1 MQAMTAGMVG
11 LKQAAQ
17 SGSFAISQDGAQAY
31 INAIE
36 AAQQDLQKAE
46 LKAYA
51 LTERTRL
58 GTSPDAEAM
67 SNYNL
72 ESAKGGAGTSGI
84 IPALEQLKA
93 ALEDAKAALREAV
106 KNYGNVDDDYA
117 GKYNRY

>member
-72 ESAKGGAGTSGI
+72 ESANGGAGTSGI